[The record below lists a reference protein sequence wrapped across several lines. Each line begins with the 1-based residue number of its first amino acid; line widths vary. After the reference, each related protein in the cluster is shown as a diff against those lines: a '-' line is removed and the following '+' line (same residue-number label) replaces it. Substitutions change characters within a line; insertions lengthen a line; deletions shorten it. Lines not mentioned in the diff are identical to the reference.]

1 MTDLTESVSCYK
13 RKKAEDGDWMTKEYR
28 FKGVNPEGKL
38 VQGTFMAEGRKAAKE
53 QLAKISLR
61 YKLKVQSFEKKRDW
75 LYKVTLPGKK
85 TFSGRQSAYS
95 KEEVANALRKMG
107 YSKFNI
113 SPVLFDIPSKPSLPD
128 VMMFIKLSS
137 TMLRD
142 KMSFG
147 KILEMLAEEQPN
159 RGFREAV
166 QQIESQL
173 KAGAEGREVFNR
185 YQHIFGK
192 FPSYMMGLATRS
204 GNMAE
209 VFDATAKFIER
220 DMEIQKN
227 IKKALI
233 SPMFALVATIGAVV
247 YYIVKIFP
255 STAQMF
261 LKYDLPL
268 PTLTQKTLNAS
279 DWLSSY
285 WWIIVV
291 AVGVPVFI
299 VWRWWST
306 PKGKIWRDQRIV
318 KLPIVGHLIHK
329 SSIEIYFRV
338 FGTIYGG
345 AGDNIETIKT
355 SAEACRNAWMEDRVK
370 RITIPYMLKE
380 GMGFVEAMTA
390 SEVFTKTALTR
401 IRTGQET
408 GTILQ
413 SAQQIATFYEAET
426 TYKMNNLVE
435 YIQTLVGLVVAIAI
449 TFLTVVSAEIAT
461 ISPPTM

>member
-1 MTDLTESVSCYK
+1 
-13 RKKAEDGDWMTKEYR
+13 MTKEYR

-38 VQGTFMAEGRKAAKE
+38 VQGTFMADSPKAAKA
-53 QLAKISLR
+53 QLAQLSLR
-61 YKLKVQSFEKKRDW
+61 YKLRIQSFEKKRDW
-75 LYKVTLPGKK
+75 LYKVQLPGKK
-85 TFSGRQSAYS
+85 KFDGRQSAYT

-107 YSKFNI
+107 YTKFSV
-113 SPVLFDIPSKPSLPD
+113 SPVLFDLPSKPSLPD
-128 VMMFIKLSS
+128 IMMFIKLSS

-159 RGFREAV
+159 RGFREAL

-185 YQHIFGK
+185 YQHVFGK
-192 FPSYMMGLATRS
+192 FPSYMLGLATRS

-227 IKKALI
+227 IKKAVI
-233 SPMFALVATIGAVV
+233 SPMFALLATFGATI
-247 YYIVKIFP
+247 YYIVDIFP
-255 STAQMF
+255 STAELF
-261 LKYDLPL
+261 LKYDMPL
-268 PTLTQKTLNAS
+268 PNLTKKTLAAS
-279 DWLSSY
+279 DWLGAY
-285 WWIIVV
+285 WWLILLFV
-291 AVGVPVFI
+291 AVPAI
-299 VWRWWST
+299 VLWRWWST
-306 PKGKIWRDQRIV
+306 PGGKIWKDKHLV
-318 KLPIVGHLIHK
+318 KLPLVGHLIHK

-355 SAEACRNAWMEDRVK
+355 SAEACRNAWMEDRIK
-370 RITIPYMLKE
+370 KTTIPLMLKD
-380 GMGFVEAMTA
+380 GLGFVEAMTA
-390 SEVFTKTALTR
+390 AEVFTRTTLTR
-401 IRTGQET
+401 LKTGQET
-408 GTILQ
+408 GNLLQ

-426 TYKMNNLVE
+426 TYKMNNLIE
-435 YIQTLVGLVVAIAI
+435 YIQTLVGLVIAIAI

-461 ISPPTM
+461 ISPPTF